1 MNREHIFISIATAE
15 RCSTEGEV
23 RLEDGAAANEGRVE
37 ICLGGEWGAVCDD
50 DWGASDARV
59 VCRQLELPAQCK

>member
-1 MNREHIFISIATAE
+1 MNTFISFISIATAE

-23 RLEDGAAANEGRVE
+23 RLEDGTAANEGRVD

-59 VCRQLELPAQCK
+59 VCRQLGLPAQCK